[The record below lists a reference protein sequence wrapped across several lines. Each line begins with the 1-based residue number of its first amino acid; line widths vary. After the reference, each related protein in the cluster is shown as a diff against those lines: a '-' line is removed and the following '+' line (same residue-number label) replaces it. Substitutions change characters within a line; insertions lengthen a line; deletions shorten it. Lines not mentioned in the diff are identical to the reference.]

1 MATKKSEKTA
11 TKAAPAPAAKPATKT
26 VTKAPKTGKAATI
39 STKSKAAKPKI
50 ATKARTEPKKAKG
63 ETVKV
68 SDRHPRA
75 RLLAQHGSKEALAK
89 SLATTLARPDE
100 DTDLLATQ
108 LKTASNKQ
116 LLRLAKV
123 SATVKEKW
131 GNREKL
137 IAALGDAA
145 KKSKD
150 KDYLAKLGTYSLPQ
164 LLDLATASERR
175 ARA

>member
-11 TKAAPAPAAKPATKT
+11 AKAPTAPAAKPVTK
-26 VTKAPKTGKAATI
+26 VITKAPKTGKAATI
-39 STKSKAAKPKI
+39 STKSKAARPKV
-50 ATKARTEPKKAKG
+50 TVKAKVEKKAKG
-63 ETVKV
+63 ETIQVAG
-68 SDRHPRA
+68 RHPRA
-75 RLLAQHGSKEALAK
+75 KLIAQHGSKEALAK
-89 SLATTLARPDE
+89 TLAASLARPDE
-100 DTDLLATQ
+100 DTDLLETQ

-137 IAALGDAA
+137 IAAIGDAS

-150 KDYLAKLGTYSLPQ
+150 KDFLAKLGTYSLPQ
-164 LLDLATASERR
+164 LLDLAKSSERR
-175 ARA
+175 ARV